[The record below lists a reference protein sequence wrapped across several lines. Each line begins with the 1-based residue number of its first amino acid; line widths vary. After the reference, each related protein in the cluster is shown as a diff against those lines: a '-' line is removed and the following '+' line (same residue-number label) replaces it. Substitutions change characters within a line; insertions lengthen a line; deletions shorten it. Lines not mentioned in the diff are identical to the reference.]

1 MPMKILNLN
10 KTLGGFSSLILI
22 LFVLLWNPP
31 GRFFNLYEIFKI
43 AKIADNP
50 DRDKPNRKTCAT
62 TYQTLY

>member
-1 MPMKILNLN
+1 MPMKIFNLN
-10 KTLGGFSSLILI
+10 KILGGFSSFILI

-31 GRFFNLYEIFKI
+31 GRFFNFYGIFKI

-50 DRDKPNRKTCAT
+50 DKDKPNRKTCAT